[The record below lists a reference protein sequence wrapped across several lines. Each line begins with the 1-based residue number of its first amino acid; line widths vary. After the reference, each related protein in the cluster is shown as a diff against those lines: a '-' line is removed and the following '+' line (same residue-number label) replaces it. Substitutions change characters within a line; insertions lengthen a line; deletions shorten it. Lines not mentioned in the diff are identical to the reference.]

1 MIHPT
6 AVVAKDVTLGDCVVI
21 REFSILRS
29 GVVLAEGVKIGNFC
43 ILAGRP
49 LFIGARTRLNAYVY
63 ISNGVTIGE
72 DCFIGPR
79 TTVLNVRFPQATNPD
94 YREKIEPVVIEDRV
108 KVGAHCLVLPGLTIG
123 HDSLIAAGSIVTKP
137 VEPFQIVRG
146 VPAKVIGDVR
156 DLEAYK

>member
-1 MIHPT
+1 
-6 AVVAKDVTLGDCVVI
+6 
-21 REFSILRS
+21 
-29 GVVLAEGVKIGNFC
+29 
-43 ILAGRP
+43 
-49 LFIGARTRLNAYVY
+49 
-63 ISNGVTIGE
+63 
-72 DCFIGPR
+72 
-79 TTVLNVRFPQATNPD
+79 
-94 YREKIEPVVIEDRV
+94 VVIEDRV